1 MKYTIAILFWL
12 NKSKTNSKGKAPIHA
27 RVTVSS
33 GRRTEMATG
42 EQTEPERW
50 NAKMGCVRGNQEE
63 ARRINTLLDRT
74 RTKINKTFDKL
85 IDEGVAVSPA
95 MIKDAFSGKQNKE
108 HSLLDIFRK
117 HNDDMRAQVGKEYA
131 AGTL

>member
-1 MKYTIAILFWL
+1 
-12 NKSKTNSKGKAPIHA
+12 
-27 RVTVSS
+27 
-33 GRRTEMATG
+33 
-42 EQTEPERW
+42 
-50 NAKMGCVRGNQEE
+50 MGCVRGNQEE